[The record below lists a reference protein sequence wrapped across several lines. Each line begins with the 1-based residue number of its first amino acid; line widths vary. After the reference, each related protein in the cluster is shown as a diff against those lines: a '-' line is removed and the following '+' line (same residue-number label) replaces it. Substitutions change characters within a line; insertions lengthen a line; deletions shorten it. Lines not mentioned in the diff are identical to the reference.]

1 MVAPAAQSPA
11 IDLKLLAELPALP
24 LKARYLVEGYLNGQH
39 RSPLKGHSVEFAE
52 YRAYQPGDD
61 LRHLDWRYY
70 GRSDRLCV
78 KRFEEETQLRVILLL
93 DASLSMDFR
102 SPAAAM
108 TKLDYARVV
117 LAALANLVR
126 RQHDAAGVGILRHD
140 LMAYLPARSSMS
152 HLHDVVTRLG
162 GEPAEGKCDAG
173 FALNTLASVLK
184 RRAMVVIA
192 SDFYEETPALIQAL
206 QRLRYSGHEVI
217 GFQVLD
223 PLEIDFTPAEAGQ
236 YRDAETGV
244 RFPVSPE
251 EVRKAYLAQFREFQA
266 RISETFREAG
276 GDYVA
281 LRTDEPP
288 IRALGSYLA
297 KREHRQ

>member
-1 MVAPAAQSPA
+1 MPSAPSTGPA
-11 IDLKLLAELPALP
+11 IDLQLLADLPALP

-78 KRFEEETQLRVILLL
+78 KRFEEETQLRVVLLL
-93 DASLSMDFR
+93 DASLSMDYR
-102 SPAAAM
+102 SGAAPM

-117 LAALANLVR
+117 LAALATLVR

-140 LMAYLPARSSMS
+140 LTAYLPARSSRS
-152 HLHDVVTRLG
+152 HLQDVINRLG
-162 GEPAEGKCDAG
+162 GEPPLGKCDAA
-173 FALNTLASVLK
+173 FALSSLAAILK

-192 SDFYEETPALIQAL
+192 SDFYEESPALAQAL
-206 QRLRYSGHEVI
+206 RRLRYAGHEVI
-217 GFQVLD
+217 GLQVLD
-223 PLEIDFTPAEAGQ
+223 PLEMDLSPAEAGYYQ
-236 YRDAETGV
+236 DAETGV
-244 RFPVSPE
+244 RFPVSPG
-251 EVRKAYLAQFREFQA
+251 EVRRSYLAQFQEF
-266 RISETFREAG
+266 RDRVNGMFREVG
-276 GDYVA
+276 GDFIE
-281 LRTDEPP
+281 LRTDEAP

-297 KREHRQ
+297 KREHRR